1 MLDQDRHIAHFNLT
15 GVRHTNQLYHAALLY
30 YRPMPPIPLAERL
43 VLLLALAFFLGL
55 AFEEVYKRDEP
66 EVPGGVRTFPLVALA
81 GALLY
86 LVEPHHALAFCVGL
100 LALAGW
106 LFTFLR
112 IELPQPGTGRTL
124 VIPATN
130 LLVYAFGPIA
140 LTQPPWVTI
149 GATVAAVLLIGW
161 REQMHGF
168 VRLVPRDE
176 ILTAGKFLILAGII
190 LPLLPDNRL
199 IAAAPLTPYRVW
211 LAVVA
216 ISGLSYLTYLVQRYL
231 PAKGGTAKGG
241 ALFPALLGGAYSST
255 ATTVVLA
262 KRQGEAAA
270 PRAEL
275 SAGIVAATTV
285 MYLRLAIVMAL
296 FSLPLAATLAPALAF
311 LFVAAGLLAW
321 REWRRAERDTAP
333 DLTIP
338 AANPL
343 QLTTALV
350 FAGLF
355 VAISLATVWVEKLF
369 GQAGIFAL
377 AAIVGA
383 SDIDPFVL
391 NLAQGGAPG
400 MGLSAIAA
408 AILIAASAN
417 NLAKSAYA
425 ISFGGL
431 THTLRPALLLVV
443 LAVLGFAVAAVYL
456 V

>member
-1 MLDQDRHIAHFNLT
+1 
-15 GVRHTNQLYHAALLY
+15 
-30 YRPMPPIPLAERL
+30 MPPIPLAERL
-43 VLLLALAFFLGL
+43 ALLLALAFFLGL

-86 LVEPHHALAFCVGL
+86 LVEPHHALAFCIGL
-100 LALAGW
+100 LALAAW
-106 LFTFLR
+106 LFVFLR
-112 IELPQPGTGRTL
+112 NELPQPATGRTL
-124 VIPATN
+124 IVPSTN
-130 LLVYAFGPIA
+130 LLSYTLGPIA
-140 LTQPPWVTI
+140 LTQPPWVAI
-149 GATVAAVLLIGW
+149 GATVAAVLLVGW

-168 VRLVPRDE
+168 VRLVPQDE

-190 LPLLPDNRL
+190 LPLLPDTRL

-231 PAKGGTAKGG
+231 PVKGGAAKGG
-241 ALFPALLGGAYSST
+241 ALLPALLGGAYSST
-255 ATTVVLA
+255 AATVVFA
-262 KRQGEAAA
+262 KRQRGAVS

-275 SAGIVAATTV
+275 SAGIVAATTI
-285 MYLRLAIVMAL
+285 MYLRLGVIVAL
-296 FSLPLAATLAPALAF
+296 FSLPLAASLAPALAL
-311 LFVAAGLLAW
+311 LFVVAGLLAW
-321 REWRRAERDTAP
+321 LEWRRAERGKAP
-333 DLTIP
+333 DLAIP

-350 FAGLF
+350 FASLF

-369 GQAGIFAL
+369 GQTGIFTL

-400 MGLSAIAA
+400 MGASTVAA

-417 NLAKSAYA
+417 NLAKSGYA
-425 ISFGGL
+425 IGFGGL
-431 THTLRPALLLVV
+431 RQTLRPALMLIS
-443 LAVLGFAVAAVYL
+443 LAVLGFGAAAAYL

>member
-1 MLDQDRHIAHFNLT
+1 M
-15 GVRHTNQLYHAALLY
+15 Y
-30 YRPMPPIPLAERL
+30 YTPMPPIQLAERL
-43 VLLLALAFFLGL
+43 ALLLALACFLGL
-55 AFEEVYKRDEP
+55 AFEEVYKRAEP
-66 EVPGGVRTFPLVALA
+66 EIPGGVRTFPLVALA

-86 LVEPHHALAFCVGL
+86 LAEPNHALAFCVGL
-100 LALAGW
+100 LALAAW
-106 LFTFLR
+106 LLVFLR
-112 IELPQPGTGRTL
+112 IELPQPRAGRTL
-124 VIPATN
+124 VIPSTS
-130 LLVYAFGPIA
+130 LLVYALGPIA
-140 LTQPPWVTI
+140 LTQPPWVAI
-149 GATVAAVLLIGW
+149 GATVTAVMLIGG
-161 REQMHGF
+161 RERMHGF
-168 VRLVPRDE
+168 VRLVPQDE

-190 LPLLPDNRL
+190 LPLLPDTRL
-199 IAAAPLTPYRVW
+199 IAAAPLTLYRVW

-231 PAKGGTAKGG
+231 PVKGG

-262 KRQGEAAA
+262 KRQREPDA

-285 MYLRLAIVMAL
+285 MYLRLAIVIAL
-296 FSLPLAATLAPALAF
+296 FSLPLAAILAPALAF
-311 LFVAAGLLAW
+311 LFLAAGLLAW
-321 REWRRAERDTAP
+321 REWGRAERVSAQ
-333 DLTIP
+333 DLVVP

-350 FAGLF
+350 FAALF

-369 GQAGIFAL
+369 GQAGIFTL
-377 AAIVGA
+377 AALVGA

-400 MGLSAIAA
+400 MSLSAVAA

-417 NLAKSAYA
+417 NLAKSGYA
-425 ISFGGL
+425 IGFGGL
-431 THTLRPALLLVV
+431 THTRRPALMLVV
-443 LAVLGFAVAAVYL
+443 LAMLGFSAAALYL